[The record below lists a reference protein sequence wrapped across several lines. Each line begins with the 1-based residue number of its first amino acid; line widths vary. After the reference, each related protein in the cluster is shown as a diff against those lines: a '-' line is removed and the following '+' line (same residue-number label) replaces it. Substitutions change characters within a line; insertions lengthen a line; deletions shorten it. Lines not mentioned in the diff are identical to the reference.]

1 MWKQVTCGKYG
12 YVKEHDGKK
21 YQYSVQLLNE
31 ETGVIV
37 IGVGMTMKEA
47 EEDAWNQSYSG

>member
-47 EEDAWNQSYSG
+47 EEDAWNLSRQ

>member
-1 MWKQVTCGKYG
+1 MWKQVTAGKYG
-12 YVKEHDGKK
+12 YVKERDGKK

-37 IGVGMTMKEA
+37 VGVGMTMKEA
-47 EEDAWNQSYSG
+47 KEDAWNQSRQ